1 MKRRTWILLGLA
13 GVIAL
18 GLIFGMR
25 TIRRALVR
33 AFDTGYQAPSVDS
46 AGAAS
51 REASGVDLVQVVTGL
66 SEPTDIQFV
75 PGQAD
80 HAIFLEKGGT
90 ARYLKVPDSGEAVDA
105 DAAPVVVQLDVRTNS
120 ELGLLGLAFH
130 PKYTENGLFYLNYN
144 PKGGELRTIISEWH
158 LPPAE
163 LGKRPAKETR
173 VILEFEQ
180 PYENHDAGQLAFGP
194 DGFLYIGVGDG
205 GFKND
210 PHGHGQNLGTLLGSM
225 LRIDI
230 DQKDAGKQYAVPKD
244 NPFVDK
250 QGARPE
256 IWAYGLR
263 NPWRYCFDEK
273 GRLIVADVG
282 QGTWEEIDFV
292 RAGDNLG
299 WNTREGR
306 HCFEP
311 AEDCTTEGLVDPIAE
326 YNHELGKS
334 ITGGYVYRGEQLP
347 QLKGKYV
354 FGDFVDGRV
363 WAIALPEELDPGE
376 PMLPLEDL
384 GQWPFLIST
393 FGQDAQGEIYL
404 ADYSRGDVYRFGPKR

>member
-1 MKRRTWILLGLA
+1 MKRRTWILLGISV
-13 GVIAL
+13 VIAL

-33 AFDTGYQAPSVDS
+33 AFDTGYQAPTVDS

-51 REASGVDLVQVVTGL
+51 REASGIQLGLVVTGL

-75 PGQAD
+75 PGQPD
-80 HAIFLEKGGT
+80 HAIFLEKGGK
-90 ARYLKVPDSGEAVDA
+90 ARYVRVPASGDAVDA
-105 DAAPVVVQLDVRTNS
+105 EKAPLVVSLDVRTNS

-130 PKYTENGLFYLNYN
+130 PKYAENGLFYLNYN
-144 PKGGELRTIISEWH
+144 PKGGELRTVVSEWH
-158 LPPAE
+158 LPAAE

-173 VILEFEQ
+173 VLLDFEQ
-180 PYENHDAGQLAFGP
+180 PYENHDGGQLAFGP

-210 PHGHGQNLGTLLGSM
+210 PHGNGQNKRTLLGSM

-230 DQKDAGKQYAVPKD
+230 DDKQAGKEYAIPED
-244 NPFVDK
+244 NPFVGKPD
-250 QGARPE
+250 ARPE
-256 IWAYGLR
+256 IYAYGLR
-263 NPWRYCFDEK
+263 NPWRFSFDPQ
-273 GRLIVADVG
+273 GRLLVADVG
-282 QGTWEEIDFV
+282 QGTWEEVDFV

-306 HCFEP
+306 HCFSPDEG
-311 AEDCTTEGLVDPIAE
+311 CSTEGLVDPIAE
-326 YNHELGKS
+326 YNHEIGKS
-334 ITGGYVYRGEQLP
+334 ITGGYVYHGEKLP
-347 QLKGKYV
+347 QLKGKYL

-363 WAIALPEELDPGE
+363 WAITLPKELDPGE

-384 GQWPFLIST
+384 GQWPYLIST
-393 FGQDAQGEIYL
+393 FGQDASGEIYMS
-404 ADYSRGDVYRFGPKR
+404 DYSRGDIYRFEPKP